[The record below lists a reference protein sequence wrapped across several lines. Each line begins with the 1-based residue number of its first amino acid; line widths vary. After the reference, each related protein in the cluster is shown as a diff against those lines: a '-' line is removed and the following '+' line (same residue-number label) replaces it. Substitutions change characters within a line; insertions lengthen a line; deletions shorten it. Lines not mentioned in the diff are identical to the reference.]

1 MAKGVTPDHLCR
13 TETNTRLEVDNDAPF
28 GLSQD
33 ISIFSDGFNSC
44 DSDDSSS
51 QRNALSQCIARCED
65 KNIQSNSSKNVY
77 SQLITSFRE
86 MTNVYEGNCNKD
98 DIDSMLCY
106 FQKSVGNMKTKIVS
120 NKGHIAVT
128 TGNQFVNSNVKCSKK
143 RKSHGVK
150 F

>member
-1 MAKGVTPDHLCR
+1 MALTAVTAMIVVHSVTL
-13 TETNTRLEVDNDAPF
+13 
-28 GLSQD
+28 QD
-33 ISIFSDGFNSC
+33 
-44 DSDDSSS
+44 
-51 QRNALSQCIARCED
+51 NALPD
-65 KNIQSNSSKNVY
+65 VKTKKQSNSSKNVY

-86 MTNVYEGNCNKD
+86 MTDVYEGNCNKH

-106 FQKSVGNMKTKIVS
+106 FQTSVGNVKTKIVS
-120 NKGHIAVT
+120 NKGHIPDT